1 MYHEKENIDAD
12 LSKMSFD
19 IKSLGKPIYLSPIQ
33 SVNFVKDNDRII
45 YNTNYEEL
53 LNQLSKD
60 KNSIITFEK
69 AGPRERIYFEPSKSV
84 AGIVTCGG
92 LCPGLNNVIRS
103 IVMQLFYQYR
113 VKDIIGIRYGYKGL
127 NLDQKISPLRL
138 NPDVVQDI
146 HNLGGSILGSS
157 RGYSDAVKIVDALEY
172 YGINILFTIGG
183 DGTIRGAIKIVE
195 EIEKRD
201 LKISVIGIPKTIDND
216 IPFISKTFG
225 FETAFS
231 EAVEA
236 IRCAHAEA
244 KGAPNGIG
252 IVKVMGRDSGFIAAQ
267 ASLAQKD
274 VNYVLIPE
282 IDFDLEGP
290 KGLFKNI
297 EERLKKRGHA
307 LIVIAEGSGQKY
319 FEGAEAKYDAS
330 GNKVLNDIGVYLKNK
345 LKQYF
350 DKINMEVNIKYIDPS
365 YIIRS
370 VPASPNDSV
379 YCGFLAENAVHAAMA
394 GKTKMIIGK
403 WNENFVHLPME
414 IVNLGRKKIDIKGSL
429 WRSVILSTGQEDFI
443 NDK

>member
-1 MYHEKENIDAD
+1 MNHEVENIQFD
-12 LSKMSFD
+12 LSKIDFK
-19 IKSLGKPIYLSPIQ
+19 IKSLGKPIYISPIQ
-33 SVNFVKDNDRII
+33 YVNFVDDNDRII
-45 YNTNYEEL
+45 YNTNYQEL
-53 LNQLSKD
+53 LKVIKENS
-60 KNSIITFEK
+60 NSIITFEK
-69 AGPRERIYFEPSKSV
+69 AGPRERIYFEPEKTV
-84 AGIVTCGG
+84 AAIVTCGG

-103 IVMQLFYQYR
+103 LVMQLYYQYK
-113 VKDIIGIRYGYKGL
+113 VYDIIGIRYGYKGL
-127 NLDQKISPLRL
+127 NLDQKISPIRL
-138 NPDVVQDI
+138 NPTVVQDI
-146 HNLGGSILGSS
+146 HNLGGSFLGSS

-172 YGINILFTIGG
+172 YGINVLFTIGG

-195 EIEKRD
+195 EIEKRG
-201 LKISVIGIPKTIDND
+201 LNISVVGIPKTIDND

-231 EAVEA
+231 SAVEA

-290 KGLFKNI
+290 KGLFKSV

-307 LIVIAEGSGQKY
+307 LIVVAEGSGQKF

-330 GNKVLNDIGVYLKNK
+330 GNRILNDIGVYLKNK

-350 DKINMEVNIKYIDPS
+350 DKIEMEVNIKYIDPS

-394 GKTKMIIGK
+394 GKTKLIIGK
-403 WNENFVHLPME
+403 WNESFVHLPME
-414 IVNLGRKKIDIKGSL
+414 IVNFGRKKIDPKGPL
-429 WRSVILSTGQEDFI
+429 WRSVLLSTGQEELK
-443 NDK
+443 NN

>member
-1 MYHEKENIDAD
+1 MNYEVDNISID
-12 LSKMSFD
+12 LSKIDFK
-19 IKSLGKPIYLSPIQ
+19 IKSLGKAIYISPIQ
-33 SVNFVKDNDRII
+33 SVNFVNDNDRII

-53 LNQLSKD
+53 LNLFK
-60 KNSIITFEK
+60 KNPEKIITFEK
-69 AGPRERIYFEPSKSV
+69 AGPRERIYFEPEKTV
-84 AGIVTCGG
+84 AAIVTCGG

-103 IVMQLFYQYR
+103 IVMQLYYQYK
-113 VKDIIGIRYGYKGL
+113 VQDIIGIRYGYKGL
-127 NLDQKISPLRL
+127 NLDQKISPIRL
-138 NPDVVQDI
+138 NPVVVQDI
-146 HNLGGSILGSS
+146 HNLGGSFLGSS
-157 RGYSDAVKIVDALEY
+157 RGYSDCVKIVDALEY

-195 EIEKRD
+195 EIEKRG
-201 LKISVIGIPKTIDND
+201 LNISVVGIPKTIDND

-231 EAVEA
+231 AAVEA

-290 KGLFKNI
+290 KGLFKSV

-307 LIVIAEGSGQKY
+307 LIVVAEGSGQKF

-330 GNKVLNDIGVYLKNK
+330 GNRILNDIGVYLKNK

-350 DKINMEVNIKYIDPS
+350 DKIKMEVNIKYIDPS

-394 GKTKMIIGK
+394 GKTKLIIGK
-403 WNENFVHLPME
+403 WNESFVHLPME
-414 IVNLGRKKIDIKGSL
+414 IVNFGRKKIDPKGSL
-429 WRSVILSTGQEDFI
+429 WRSVILSTGQEDLK
-443 NDK
+443 N